1 MASTSRKTTR
11 VGNIVYLNLPKKY
24 YTNEELLQLFTS
36 TEDRICPK
44 NSAKLLKKEDIK
56 NVSK

>member
-1 MASTSRKTTR
+1 MANISQKTTR
-11 VGNIVYLNLPKKY
+11 VGNIIYLNQPKKY
-24 YTNEELLQLFTS
+24 YTKEELLQLFTS
-36 TEDRICPK
+36 PEDRICPK